1 VDASPAL
8 LRYRWVA
15 LAMAFTAQWSNA
27 LVAQAVPPLAPLF
40 QPELG
45 LTKSEV
51 GIFASVTFAGSWVV
65 LILSGSLSDRVG
77 VRKMLFAGQMLMAAP
92 MLMMAVAGSF
102 LHGVVIMFL
111 AGLGRGTILP
121 ASTKAIM
128 DWFPPSTRATA
139 MGLKQTGMPVAGLI
153 TALALPAIGLTL
165 GWRYAVAL
173 VGLLI
178 IAGGIA
184 TGLLYRDV
192 VRPAQTSG
200 RGTGLRAELGGL
212 VRNANVWIIGL
223 VSILFV
229 TTQLSFITYL
239 PLYLKEVVLLPF
251 VPDEA
256 ARIVA
261 AGGYLGVAHAGGIF
275 GRVFWGVV
283 SDRLFGG
290 RRMLVLALVAAIC
303 AVALFALAQAGA
315 GYPLWVLT
323 ILAFALGASAIGW
336 NGIHQTAMV
345 EVAGRARAATGVG
358 LMMSLSQVGL
368 VGGPPLFGLIVDVSG
383 LYQTG
388 WLTLTGLAAVAAV
401 VCFLATSRER
411 HVD

>member
-1 VDASPAL
+1 VDPSPTL

-27 LVAQAVPPLAPLF
+27 LVAQAIAPLAPLF

-51 GIFASVTFAGSWVV
+51 GVFASATFAGSWVV
-65 LILSGSLSDRVG
+65 LILAGSLSDRVG
-77 VRKMLFAGQMLMAAP
+77 VRKMLFAGQMLMAVP

-102 LHGVVIMFL
+102 VHAVVIMLL
-111 AGLGRGTILP
+111 AGLGRGTVLP

-128 DWFPPSTRATA
+128 DWFPPSSRATA
-139 MGLKQTGMPVAGLI
+139 MGLKQTGMPVAGLL
-153 TALALPAIGLTL
+153 TAVALPAIGLTL
-165 GWRYAVAL
+165 GWRYAVTL

-178 IAGGIA
+178 IVGGVA
-184 TGLLYRDV
+184 TGLLYRDIQK
-192 VRPAQTSG
+192 PAQAPG
-200 RGTGLRAELGGL
+200 RRLGLISELGGL
-212 VRNANVWIIGL
+212 VRNPNVWIIGL
-223 VSILFV
+223 ISVLFV
-229 TTQLSFITYL
+229 TTQLSLVTYL
-239 PLYLKEVVLLPF
+239 PLYFNEVVLLPF
-251 VPDEA
+251 IPDEA

-275 GRVFWGVV
+275 GRVFWGVI

-290 RRMLVLALVAAIC
+290 RRMVVLGLLGVIC
-303 AVALFALAQAGA
+303 AAALLGLAEAGT

-323 ILAFALGASAIGW
+323 ILAFALGATAIGW

-358 LMMSLSQVGL
+358 LIMSLSQVGL
-368 VGGPPLFGLIVDVSG
+368 VAGPPLFGLIVDVSG
-383 LYQTG
+383 LYRTA
-388 WLTLTGLAAVAAV
+388 WLVLTGLAVAAAV
-401 VCFLATSRER
+401 VSFLAAGRER

>member
-1 VDASPAL
+1 VDPSPTL

-27 LVAQAVPPLAPLF
+27 LVAQAIAPLAPLF

-51 GIFASVTFAGSWVV
+51 GVFASATFAGSWVV
-65 LILSGSLSDRVG
+65 LILAGSLSDRVG
-77 VRKMLFAGQMLMAAP
+77 VRKMLFAGQMLMAVP

-102 LHGVVIMFL
+102 VHAVVIMLL
-111 AGLGRGTILP
+111 AGLGRGTVLP

-128 DWFPPSTRATA
+128 DWFPPSSRATA
-139 MGLKQTGMPVAGLI
+139 MGLKQTGMPVAGLL
-153 TALALPAIGLTL
+153 TAVALPAIGLTL
-165 GWRYAVAL
+165 GWRYAVTL

-178 IAGGIA
+178 IVGGVA
-184 TGLLYRDV
+184 TGLLYRDIQK
-192 VRPAQTSG
+192 PAQAPG
-200 RGTGLRAELGGL
+200 RRLGLISELGGL
-212 VRNANVWIIGL
+212 VRNPNVWIIGL
-223 VSILFV
+223 ISVLFV
-229 TTQLSFITYL
+229 TTQLSLVTYL
-239 PLYLKEVVLLPF
+239 PLYFNEVVLLPF
-251 VPDEA
+251 IPDEA

-275 GRVFWGVV
+275 GRVFWGVI

-290 RRMLVLALVAAIC
+290 RRMVVLGLLGVIC
-303 AVALFALAQAGA
+303 AAALLGLAEAGT

-323 ILAFALGASAIGW
+323 ILAFALGATAIGW

-358 LMMSLSQVGL
+358 LIMSLSQVGL
-368 VGGPPLFGLIVDVSG
+368 VAGPPLFGLIVDVSG
-383 LYQTG
+383 LYRTA
-388 WLTLTGLAAVAAV
+388 WLVLTGLAVAAAV
-401 VCFLATSRER
+401 VSFLAAGQER
-411 HVD
+411 HVE